1 MYDYQLWTL
10 PWTKRHSVMREEW
23 GRPNVDWAVKEHFSE
38 TKGIARSLS
47 GKGGKMISTCPAKL
61 LRVESWSSWPPTRL
75 FREWRC
81 HYDGHSQLSRE
92 GLWLVQ
98 ICGISLTLCTG
109 ESPVQ
114 TWKWPLPSLGNSGMP
129 SSFAT
134 SQRVASQLCWPIG
147 PTVCGEPCIIVPWLV
162 LHVLISTGQKVGAEN
177 VWPGLSTVIFTL
189 HLEFTC

>member
-1 MYDYQLWTL
+1 MYDYQLWSL

-98 ICGISLTLCTG
+98 ICGISLIRYVLGRVLSRRGSGLSLPLEILACH
-109 ESPVQ
+109 PVLQ
-114 TWKWPLPSLGNSGMP
+114 LPNVLP
-129 SSFAT
+129 VSSADL
-134 SQRVASQLCWPIG
+134 SAPQYV
-147 PTVCGEPCIIVPWLV
+147 VNLV
-162 LHVLISTGQKVGAEN
+162 LLFLD
-177 VWPGLSTVIFTL
+177 WF
-189 HLEFTC
+189 FMF